1 VLRPTLSAQRWPAL
15 LRLRQDTSGAAVPPP
30 PLTPSL
36 TCARALSLT
45 PSQDKDWV
53 PTITVKQVL
62 LGIQE
67 CVSRRTSPPRALLR
81 AVLREPSTHLA
92 RLARLA
98 RRARHAHAHRY
109 RAASLLTRTR
119 PARVHLP
126 APIPR
131 SLLDNPNL
139 GDPAQREAFIMLRD
153 DRAGYIERVKQL
165 AKSYDPKAAGSGGS

>member
-1 VLRPTLSAQRWPAL
+1 MLRPTLSAQRWPAL

-81 AVLREPSTHLA
+81 AVLREPSHTS
-92 RLARLA
+92 
-98 RRARHAHAHRY
+98 RAS
-109 RAASLLTRTR
+109 RAARAMRTRT
-119 PARVHLP
+119 AT
-126 APIPR
+126 APR
-131 SLLDNPNL
+131 
-139 GDPAQREAFIMLRD
+139 RC
-153 DRAGYIERVKQL
+153 
-165 AKSYDPKAAGSGGS
+165 